1 MSVLLKKIEFYKG
14 ESDCEAIIIVAGVH
28 GVAGFLTG
36 VKNMGGGCTRS
47 MRGGGGASKFDGK
60 SLSQYIGDLKQR
72 S

>member
-14 ESDCEAIIIVAGVH
+14 ESDCEAIIIVAGGH

-47 MRGGGGASKFDGK
+47 MRGGASKFDGK

>member
-47 MRGGGGASKFDGK
+47 MRGGGASKFGGK

>member
-47 MRGGGGASKFDGK
+47 MRGGGGASKFDGN
-60 SLSQYIGDLKQR
+60 SLSQ
-72 S
+72 